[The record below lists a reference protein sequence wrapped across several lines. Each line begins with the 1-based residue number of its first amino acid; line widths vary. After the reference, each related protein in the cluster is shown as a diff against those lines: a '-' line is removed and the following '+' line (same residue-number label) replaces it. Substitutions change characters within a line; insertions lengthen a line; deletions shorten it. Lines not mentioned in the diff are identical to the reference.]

1 MKFRVLLDISY
12 IDLLVD
18 AETEEDA
25 SNKVLDW
32 VVDKN
37 NRPFGA
43 RLRLSKVKVRK
54 PWKYQLASN
63 IRSTGE
69 TK

>member
-1 MKFRVLLDISY
+1 MKFRMLVDVSY

-25 SNKVLDW
+25 MNQVRAW
-32 VVDKN
+32 IMDKN

-43 RLRLSKVKVRK
+43 GVRVVEYRVRK
-54 PWKYQLASN
+54 PWKKQL
-63 IRSTGE
+63 TGDQG
-69 TK
+69 

>member
-1 MKFRVLLDISY
+1 MKFRMLVDVSY

-25 SNKVLDW
+25 LNQVRKW
-32 VVDKN
+32 MWDKN

-43 RLRLSKVKVRK
+43 RLRVVEYRVRK
-54 PWKYQLASN
+54 PWKRQL
-63 IRSTGE
+63 TGE
-69 TK
+69 QA